1 MAKTTNLAWTVRQQ
15 RLEKAV
21 SLAEE
26 TLSCITTSIPID
38 PLLLVQSEGRLLKA
52 RGDDFRESFDGRLEY
67 HPKRGRFLLFY
78 NTKYDDQRVDG
89 GHHPRTR
96 FSIAHE
102 LGHYFLP
109 GHRSLL
115 IRGVAAHGSRGECQV
130 DSVIESE
137 ADAFASGL
145 LMPTKAIKPQVNAQ
159 ELSLRVVQSIA
170 DAFQVSLLSAAIR
183 CVRLSHFPCGV
194 AGLRSDGSTWLF
206 PSAGFLELGCVPLA
220 ASRLPSTTAR
230 AEFEVFRCGRGESCE
245 REAPVSEWFQSNRR
259 DDLADITLTEEYVP
273 ILKMGMLLVL
283 LSASEGDFD
292 GADDDAPDEDE

>member
-1 MAKTTNLAWTVRQQ
+1 MAKTTSLEWKVRQR
-15 RLEKAV
+15 RLEKAIE
-21 SLAEE
+21 LAEE
-26 TLSCITTSIPID
+26 TLSCVASAIPVD
-38 PLLLVQSEGRLLKA
+38 PLLLVESEGRLLKA
-52 RGDDFRESFDGRLEY
+52 RGRDFREGFDGRLEY
-67 HPKRGRFLLFY
+67 HREHGRFLLFY
-78 NTKYDDQRVDG
+78 NTKYDAQMVGG

-115 IRGVAAHGSRGECQV
+115 IRGMAAHGSRGEAQV

-145 LMPTKAIKPQVNAQ
+145 LMPTKAIKSRVNAQ

-170 DAFQVSLLSAAIR
+170 EAFQVSLVSAAIR

-194 AGLRSDGSTWLF
+194 AGIRSDGSAWVF

-230 AEFEVFRCGRGESCE
+230 AEFQLFRCGRADGCE
-245 REAPVSEWFQSNRR
+245 REARVSEWFQSNRR
-259 DDLADITLTEEYVP
+259 DDLADILLTEEYVP
-273 ILKMGMLLVL
+273 IPKMGTLLVL

-292 GADDDAPDEDE
+292 GADEDERDEDE